1 MNKGVLYM
9 LIAGLFFAI
18 MNVLVK
24 LLPNIPAIEI
34 VFFRSLI
41 SFIMSYIYLKSVKV
55 PVLGRNRKLLVA
67 RGLAG
72 AIALSM
78 FFYTLQNIP
87 LASAVT
93 MQFLSPIFTSVLG
106 IYIVKEKVRPVQ
118 WIFYFMAFGGILII
132 QGFDPRI
139 SFEMFLIGVTSAAF
153 AGLAYNFIRKIN
165 DREHPLVIIFYFP
178 LITLPLAGIYS
189 LFNWVMPKGNEW
201 FILALIGIL
210 TQFAQYFMT
219 KSYQSEN
226 LSKVASLNYLSI
238 IYALSFGFVFFDETF
253 NVWVYIG
260 IVFILIGVI
269 SNIYFKNRTEKANSL
284 KQ

>member
-24 LLPNIPAIEI
+24 LLPNIPAVEI
-34 VFFRSLI
+34 VFFRSLV
-41 SFIMSYIYLKSVKV
+41 SFIMSYVYLKSVKV
-55 PVLGRNRKLLVA
+55 PVLGRNKKLLVA

-93 MQFLSPIFTSVLG
+93 MQFLSPIFTSVFG

-118 WIFYFMAFGGILII
+118 WLFYLIAFGGILII

-153 AGLAYNFIRKIN
+153 AGLAYNFIRKIS

-189 LFNWVMPKGNEW
+189 TFNWKMPEGNEW
-201 FILALIGIL
+201 SVLALIGIL

-238 IYALSFGFVFFDETF
+238 IYALSFGFVFFDESF
-253 NVWVYIG
+253 NIWVYCG
-260 IVFILIGVI
+260 IAFILLGVI
-269 SNIYFKNRTEKANSL
+269 SNIYYKNRTEKVRSV
-284 KQ
+284 